1 VPKIFSSSD
10 RALAARI
17 EAAEAATALALARAL
32 QQVNPKTVAA
42 AEPALGGYALFG
54 GVGSPMTHALG
65 IGMTGA
71 ADEAAFDR
79 MEEFFRSRG
88 SASLIDLCPMADP
101 TVIRMVHE
109 RGYHVIEFNNILV
122 REVVA
127 EPVPEIGTREAFPV
141 SGGGLHIE
149 KVQRQDTE
157 TWANVVARGFLE
169 QDQVP
174 AEFMEMMS
182 GGPGMSDCF
191 LARLNG
197 QPAGGGAVG
206 IRGGVA
212 SFYGDSTLV
221 AARGHGI
228 QRALIEQRLA
238 HAARA
243 GCDVATVAVVPGSG
257 SHRNYE
263 RCGFQLVYMRVNVM
277 REWK

>member
-1 VPKIFSSSD
+1 MPKIFSSAN

-17 EAAEAATALALARAL
+17 EAAEAATALALATAL
-32 QQVNPKTVAA
+32 QQSNPKTVAA

-122 REVVA
+122 RELDS
-127 EPVPEIGTREAFPV
+127 REAFMD
-141 SGGGLHIE
+141 SAGGLHIE
-149 KVQRQDTE
+149 QVQPQHAE
-157 TWANVVARGFLE
+157 IWANVVARGFLE
-169 QDQVP
+169 KDEVP
-174 AEFMEMMS
+174 AEYTEMMS

-191 LARLNG
+191 LARLSG
-197 QPAGGGAVG
+197 QPAGGGAVS

-212 SFYGDSTLV
+212 SFYGDATLV

-228 QRALIEQRLA
+228 QRALIEQRLT

-243 GCDVATVAVVPGSG
+243 GCDLATVAVVPGSG

>member
-1 VPKIFSSSD
+1 VPKIFSSAD

-17 EAAEAATALALARAL
+17 EGAEAATALALATAL
-32 QQVNPKTVAA
+32 QQANPKTVAA

-79 MEEFFRSRG
+79 MEEFFRGRG
-88 SASLIDLCPMADP
+88 SPSLIDLCPMADP

-109 RGYHVIEFNNILV
+109 RGYHVIEFNNVLV
-122 REVVA
+122 REVVR
-127 EPVPEIGTREAFPV
+127 ELDSREAFPV
-141 SGGGLHIE
+141 SGSGLHIE
-149 KVQRQDTE
+149 KVQPQDTE

-169 QDQVP
+169 KDEVP
-174 AEFMEMMS
+174 AEYTEMMS

-191 LARLNG
+191 LARLSG

-212 SFYGDSTLV
+212 SFYGDATVV

-228 QRALIEQRLA
+228 QGALIEQRLA

-243 GCDVATVAVVPGSG
+243 GCDLAVVAVLPGSG